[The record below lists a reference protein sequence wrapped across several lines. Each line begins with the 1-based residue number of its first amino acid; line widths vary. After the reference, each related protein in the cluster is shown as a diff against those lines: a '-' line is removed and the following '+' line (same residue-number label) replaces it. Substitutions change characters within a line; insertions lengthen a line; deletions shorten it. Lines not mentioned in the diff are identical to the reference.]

1 MKKILIS
8 PNFGAGWSTWN
19 SGKVA
24 KFMLTYQPIID
35 FLEAGMSFTHD
46 DSHVWGE
53 DNRLLHPL
61 LLLMQEEIKAKFG
74 EDYACVLGAD
84 GLIVE
89 TVTGPFRVTEYDGS
103 ENIQYK
109 DDTDWEDAE

>member
-35 FLEAGMSFTHD
+35 FLEGGYSFTHE
-46 DSHVWGE
+46 DSHVWRE
-53 DNRLLHPL
+53 DNRLIHPL
-61 LLLMQEEIKAKFG
+61 LLLMQEEIKARFG

-84 GLIVE
+84 DLRVE
-89 TVTGPFRVTEYDGS
+89 TVTAPFRVTEYDGS
-103 ENIQYK
+103 ESIEYNHEQE
-109 DDTDWEDAE
+109 WEDAE